1 MFGHPMLLKFINL
14 IRACCIYNSCM
25 LCIGADNG
33 ALSHSFVPRTRHL
46 LSVTRTS
53 SSPPSSSSGCS
64 DDRHVAHV
72 RLKCLWDDHTAI
84 SLLKVLQDCH
94 NHARHSTGCRVQ
106 CVYKLSGHF
115 LCFLLAAIGGRS
127 VRCICGIRPAL
138 QPQVVT
144 TPLNRCACR
153 ASISRVNDASCKK
166 SMPELDGAA
175 YTCKLPVYGEVSC
188 TNMLTSS
195 HKVN

>member
-14 IRACCIYNSCM
+14 IRACCIHNSCM
-25 LCIGADNG
+25 LCLGADNG

-46 LSVTRTS
+46 LSVTCTS

-72 RLKCLWDDHTAI
+72 RPKCLWDDHTAI

-94 NHARHSTGCRVQ
+94 NHARHSTGCCVQ

-127 VRCICGIRPAL
+127 VCRISDFWPAL
-138 QPQVVT
+138 QHQRVT
-144 TPLNRCACR
+144 KRLNTCVCR
-153 ASISRVNDASCKK
+153 AGVF
-166 SMPELDGAA
+166 
-175 YTCKLPVYGEVSC
+175 
-188 TNMLTSS
+188 
-195 HKVN
+195 